1 MNEINLLPDEYIK
14 TARKKPKRTLVMGLS
29 LAVVA
34 LLILL
39 SASFIGRYQEIR
51 TAIDHINELYN
62 ESFRPLLEREKEL
75 RATEREISEKYSLYL
90 ELEEHKTIMSEI
102 LLEIAQ
108 LTPDNVQIVYIDV
121 GNDKNAVIRG
131 RAPSDRVVANFMASL
146 GKSEN
151 LLNINLDHITSEAGR
166 GDDGL
171 FTFQLTFFLKEK
183 GEM

>member
-151 LLNINLDHITSEAGR
+151 FLNINLDHITSEAGR
-166 GDDGL
+166 GDVV
-171 FTFQLTFFLKEK
+171 FSFQLTFS
-183 GEM
+183 

>member
-1 MNEINLLPDEYIK
+1 
-14 TARKKPKRTLVMGLS
+14 
-29 LAVVA
+29 
-34 LLILL
+34 
-39 SASFIGRYQEIR
+39 
-51 TAIDHINELYN
+51 
-62 ESFRPLLEREKEL
+62 
-75 RATEREISEKYSLYL
+75 
-90 ELEEHKTIMSEI
+90 MSEI

-151 LLNINLDHITSEAGR
+151 FLNINLDHITSEAGR